1 MTPLFCESAAVWW
14 HAKGP
19 GIVQCTNMH
28 LMLGL
33 DYQCSQ
39 GGDNK
44 TEATKRV
51 WGENGELTV
60 YLAYSAQKFLTNKP
74 SNNQALKLRTFTP
87 NPKDFQVQT
96 PHKS

>member
-1 MTPLFCESAAVWW
+1 MP
-14 HAKGP
+14 KGTE
-19 GIVQCTNMH
+19 IVQCTNMH
-28 LMLGL
+28 LMLRL
-33 DYQCSQ
+33 DYQSSQ

-51 WGENGELTV
+51 RGENGELTV
-60 YLAYSAQKFLTNKP
+60 YWVYSAEKFPNNKP
-74 SNNQALKLRTFTP
+74 PNNQVLKQRAFTP

>member
-1 MTPLFCESAAVWW
+1 MP
-14 HAKGP
+14 KGP
-19 GIVQCTNMH
+19 AIVQCTNMH

-33 DYQCSQ
+33 DNQCSQ

-60 YLAYSAQKFLTNKP
+60 CWAYSAEKFPNNKP
-74 SNNQALKLRTFTP
+74 SNNQALKQRALTP

>member
-1 MTPLFCESAAVWW
+1 MP
-14 HAKGP
+14 KGP
-19 GIVQCTNMH
+19 AIVQRTNVH
-28 LMLGL
+28 LMLGS
-33 DYQCSQ
+33 DNQCSQ

-60 YLAYSAQKFLTNKP
+60 CWAYSAEKFPKNKP
-74 SNNQALKLRTFTP
+74 SNNQALKQRALTP